1 MFFKVEVDKTFLSL
15 SDWQEVFRDS
25 FCNLNSASTS
35 KKKDAWAMAFT
46 PSPTSVNSN
55 SNFSL
60 IDSISDIT
68 TLDMSDDNNQ
78 PAPNEEDFP
87 SRPSLE
93 KEGSLNSLM
102 ITIIVSPPSRHAS
115 LQLFYRRY
123 HFLQVNDAQFRLDSH
138 FLERESETLKAI
150 IASSKSDSIHL
161 QDVSAAEF
169 RALWRFFYEG

>member
-1 MFFKVEVDKTFLSL
+1 MEFSHGNTMFFKVQVDKTFLSL

-68 TLDMSDDNNQ
+68 TLDMSDENNQ
-78 PAPNEEDFP
+78 PALNEEDFP

-93 KEGSLNSLM
+93 KEGSLNSSM

-115 LQLFYRRY
+115 LHCFSGVIFYRSTTPN
-123 HFLQVNDAQFRLDSH
+123 FVSIP
-138 FLERESETLKAI
+138 T
-150 IASSKSDSIHL
+150 SSKENRRH
-161 QDVSAAEF
+161 
-169 RALWRFFYEG
+169 